1 MGQFNKSGRA
11 REAGF
16 KMPKITKPM
25 SGKGSFK
32 PTLNGGISSAN
43 SLNDFKMHDFKPI
56 GVLSEHKF
64 DLGGNDSFD

>member
-1 MGQFNKSGRA
+1 
-11 REAGF
+11 
-16 KMPKITKPM
+16 M

-64 DLGGNDSFD
+64 DIGGNDSFD